1 MKKQCFQ
8 GLYVFYIKYKIN
20 VKKYRVDL
28 KIGKKL

>member
-1 MKKQCFQ
+1 MQYYQAFCK
-8 GLYVFYIKYKIN
+8 LYIKYKIN